1 MYKTKQCAHATLL
14 IKMKHREELNAKV
27 IFREHHSSFLDR
39 ARTEKERKKREKH
52 RAKIREEK
60 QRAAQAG

>member
-39 ARTEKERKKREKH
+39 ARTEKERKKGKNTEQK
-52 RAKIREEK
+52 
-60 QRAAQAG
+60 